1 MAPTRRSTKPDAT
14 PTSKTEEK
22 AAEANAVVIAEEE
35 AEEEETAAGVVESTE
50 GKLPFAMQFPLILA
64 LNFALSSLGRMI
76 ISQVSNGELE
86 LLTRTQDTRGEVAL
100 VAGWRM

>member
-22 AAEANAVVIAEEE
+22 AAEANAAVIAEEE
-35 AEEEETAAGVVESTE
+35 EEEAAAAGVVESTE
-50 GKLPFAMQFPLILA
+50 GKLPFAVQFPLILA